1 MSLELEVILIGG
13 AEIKTVNKL
22 VKFGDDD
29 GEGDDVGIEIIDFD
43 NGSAYTTNTGNMQW
57 KMWYATKK
65 DGTCWQSEEEKSS
78 TNVEDM
84 LIYENREDIPE
95 GHKIVGAYFES
106 QYGGQLESGSSSIYL
121 RFKVQDTAKIG
132 KVYSFVQDDI
142 LWRDALDREIYTV
155 DNPNKKM
162 PQSAENPGDYPN
174 ATSILKNQGYKKTTF
189 NEYRRAYK

>member
-1 MSLELEVILIGG
+1 MIGG

-22 VKFGDDD
+22 IKFGDDD
-29 GEGDDVGIEIIDFD
+29 GENDDVGIELIDFD
-43 NGSAYTTNTGNMQW
+43 NGSAYDTNTANMQW

-78 TNVEDM
+78 TNIEDM
-84 LIYENREDIPE
+84 LVYENKADIPE
-95 GHKIVGAYFES
+95 GYKIVGAYFES
-106 QYGGQLESGSSSIYL
+106 QAGGQLEAGISSIYL

-142 LWRDALDREIYTV
+142 LWREALNREIYTI
-155 DNPNKKM
+155 NNTSIKM
-162 PQSAENPGDYPN
+162 PQSLEEPGDYPS
-174 ATSILKNQGYKKTTF
+174 ATVILKNQGYKKTTF